1 MKKKLSQKVQFD
13 ILYSFFVVLAE
24 LILSLV
30 ICALKNPNLR
40 RQSEADEKT
49 KADLRAKN
57 INHIKDKNSLRRQLK
72 DVREKYKKLEN
83 KSITKEKKKEI
94 VKEMLR
100 YSIYIRAVSSH

>member
-1 MKKKLSQKVQFD
+1 MKKTTFSESTIWHF
-13 ILYSFFVVLAE
+13 IFFFFVVLAE

-100 YSIYIRAVSSH
+100 YSIYIRAVSS

>member
-1 MKKKLSQKVQFD
+1 M
-13 ILYSFFVVLAE
+13 
-24 LILSLV
+24 

-100 YSIYIRAVSSH
+100 YSIYIRAVSS